1 MADVRPISK
10 TPSPETPA
18 TESKSGVPQPKR
30 SRPNK
35 TIPTERMKLER
46 QFDLL
51 RAYAGVY
58 SASQKPVGNKEV
70 ADIVQMSDT
79 TTSLANGFF
88 TDTGLLI
95 KAPGGS
101 VPADEVIAYHRTY
114 EWDKE
119 NAAREL
125 QPVLAKCWFWEVL
138 QPKLGFRPLDE
149 KEAVN
154 ALGAASAASSE
165 YRPNLKLILDYL
177 VTVGMIERD
186 GTMLKLVRGAGGEK
200 PAREEQQGAQQE
212 RAARNTGS
220 VTTGFEQRPGGAVQF
235 SINIDVSMTEI
246 AGWAPERISAFFTG
260 MAKVLAAKS
269 GLERDVAE

>member
-1 MADVRPISK
+1 MIQVDDFTITHSADRQGHLPGSSTSFGEPLREAIPRQRTNGRYRDQRPI
-10 TPSPETPA
+10 
-18 TESKSGVPQPKR
+18 VQPR
-30 SRPNK
+30 CLPPR
-35 TIPTERMKLER
+35 T
-46 QFDLL
+46 
-51 RAYAGVY
+51 RAAG
-58 SASQKPVGNKEV
+58 A
-70 ADIVQMSDT
+70 
-79 TTSLANGFF
+79 
-88 TDTGLLI
+88 
-95 KAPGGS
+95 AP
-101 VPADEVIAYHRTY
+101 Y